1 MSAIVGGALE
11 RGIFVDGRAQALEGE
26 ALTITN
32 PGTGELVGRAANA
45 SPEAVDAVVRV
56 AHAALPEWSRRGYAD
71 RGALLHACAQAFEDS
86 VEDLVP
92 LLVAEQGKTIR
103 EATIE
108 LRKAADTLEHYAG
121 MGREVR
127 GVSVPGLAPG
137 VDGRVLRRPLGVVA
151 AIVPWNFPT
160 TLLCNKLGPALLCGN
175 TVVAKPADTTP
186 FTTLRLAEIL
196 TEAGLPPGVVN
207 VVPGTGPG
215 TGEALVTHPL
225 VRKVAFTGSTPTGE
239 RVGALAAA
247 GSKRV
252 TLELGGSDPMIICDD
267 ADLDRAASAASMGRF
282 YNCGQACL
290 AIKRVFVFESVADGV
305 IDAIAAKAAKLRV
318 GLGTDP
324 QSQIGPMHS
333 ERQRQIV
340 QRQLDA
346 GVAAG
351 GEVIVGGGAPD
362 DPALANGWF
371 FSPTVVVE
379 PSRDSPL
386 AQEEVFGPVLPVWR
400 VNDFDEA
407 VQRANDSSFGLGSS
421 VWTRDLDRA
430 ERAAAELDCGYT
442 WINSPT
448 KVYDQLPF
456 GGVKSSGFG
465 KEHGTEAL
473 DHYSDLKSVVVK
485 RTL

>member
-11 RGIFVDGRAQALEGE
+11 RGIFVDGRAHALAGE

-86 VEDLVP
+86 VEDLIP

-215 TGEALVTHPL
+215 TGEAQ
-225 VRKVAFTGSTPTGE
+225 RRQRR
-239 RVGALAAA
+239 RVG
-247 GSKRV
+247 
-252 TLELGGSDPMIICDD
+252 
-267 ADLDRAASAASMGRF
+267 
-282 YNCGQACL
+282 
-290 AIKRVFVFESVADGV
+290 
-305 IDAIAAKAAKLRV
+305 
-318 GLGTDP
+318 GLGHDRVAG
-324 QSQIGPMHS
+324 Q
-333 ERQRQIV
+333 ERRAELVAQQR
-340 QRQLDA
+340 RR
-346 GVAAG
+346 
-351 GEVIVGGGAPD
+351 EVPGH
-362 DPALANGWF
+362 
-371 FSPTVVVE
+371 
-379 PSRDSPL
+379 
-386 AQEEVFGPVLPVWR
+386 
-400 VNDFDEA
+400 
-407 VQRANDSSFGLGSS
+407 
-421 VWTRDLDRA
+421 DRGHDA
-430 ERAAAELDCGYT
+430 ERAT
-442 WINSPT
+442 
-448 KVYDQLPF
+448 
-456 GGVKSSGFG
+456 
-465 KEHGTEAL
+465 
-473 DHYSDLKSVVVK
+473 
-485 RTL
+485 

>member
-11 RGIFVDGRAQALEGE
+11 RGIFVDGRAHALAGE

-175 TVVAKPADTTP
+175 TV
-186 FTTLRLAEIL
+186 
-196 TEAGLPPGVVN
+196 
-207 VVPGTGPG
+207 
-215 TGEALVTHPL
+215 
-225 VRKVAFTGSTPTGE
+225 TGE
-239 RVGALAAA
+239 RPVALH
-247 GSKRV
+247 
-252 TLELGGSDPMIICDD
+252 M
-267 ADLDRAASAASMGRF
+267 
-282 YNCGQACL
+282 
-290 AIKRVFVFESVADGV
+290 
-305 IDAIAAKAAKLRV
+305 
-318 GLGTDP
+318 
-324 QSQIGPMHS
+324 
-333 ERQRQIV
+333 
-340 QRQLDA
+340 
-346 GVAAG
+346 
-351 GEVIVGGGAPD
+351 
-362 DPALANGWF
+362 PA
-371 FSPTVVVE
+371 
-379 PSRDSPL
+379 
-386 AQEEVFGPVLPVWR
+386 
-400 VNDFDEA
+400 
-407 VQRANDSSFGLGSS
+407 
-421 VWTRDLDRA
+421 
-430 ERAAAELDCGYT
+430 
-442 WINSPT
+442 
-448 KVYDQLPF
+448 
-456 GGVKSSGFG
+456 
-465 KEHGTEAL
+465 
-473 DHYSDLKSVVVK
+473 
-485 RTL
+485 

>member
-1 MSAIVGGALE
+1 MSATVGGALE
-11 RGIFVDGRAQALEGE
+11 RGIFVDGRAHALEGE

-32 PGTGELVGRAANA
+32 PGTGELVGRAASA
-45 SPEAVDAVVRV
+45 SPEAVDAAVRS
-56 AHAALPEWSRRGYAD
+56 AQAALPEWSRRGYAD
-71 RGALLHACAQAFEDS
+71 RGTVLHACAQAFADS
-86 VEDLVP
+86 VDDLVP

-103 EATIE
+103 EARIE

-121 MGREVR
+121 MGRDVR

-215 TGEALVTHPL
+215 AGEALVTHRL

-267 ADLDRAASAASMGRF
+267 ADLDRAASAASM
-282 YNCGQACL
+282 A
-290 AIKRVFVFESVADGV
+290 ASTT
-305 IDAIAAKAAKLRV
+305 AAK
-318 GLGTDP
+318 
-324 QSQIGPMHS
+324 
-333 ERQRQIV
+333 
-340 QRQLDA
+340 
-346 GVAAG
+346 
-351 GEVIVGGGAPD
+351 
-362 DPALANGWF
+362 PAL
-371 FSPTVVVE
+371 P
-379 PSRDSPL
+379 
-386 AQEEVFGPVLPVWR
+386 
-400 VNDFDEA
+400 
-407 VQRANDSSFGLGSS
+407 
-421 VWTRDLDRA
+421 
-430 ERAAAELDCGYT
+430 
-442 WINSPT
+442 
-448 KVYDQLPF
+448 
-456 GGVKSSGFG
+456 SSGCSCSNPWPMESSTRSRPRRPSSG
-465 KEHGTEAL
+465 SGWGPIRRARSAPCTPSATGR
-473 DHYSDLKSVVVK
+473 SCSASSTPAS
-485 RTL
+485 RRGAR